1 MKKVFIAAL
10 AVILYACNAEEKT
23 TPAEETKPAASS
35 TAAISNMSG
44 YEATYSKSFEMG
56 DAKNAE
62 AVLAIWKDWDNGTLD
77 PSKALFADSVTFL
90 TGDGSV
96 ITGPLDSAFG
106 AMKSYREMFTT
117 IKSTVTAILPVKSTD
132 KNENWVSIW
141 GKEINTDKKGKT
153 DSVALQE
160 SWRFNKDGKI
170 DLFIQHMRVLK
181 PAGK

>member
-1 MKKVFIAAL
+1 MKKIFIAAI

-23 TPAEETKPAASS
+23 TPGDETKAVTSA
-35 TAAISNMSG
+35 AAITNMSG
-44 YEATYSKSFEMG
+44 YEVTYSKSFEMD

-62 AVLAIWKDWDNGTLD
+62 AVLAIWKDWDNGNLD
-77 PSKALFADSVTFL
+77 PSKGLFADSVTFL
-90 TGDGSV
+90 TGDGS
-96 ITGPLDSAFG
+96 IISGPLDSAFG

-117 IKSTVTAILPVKSTD
+117 IKSTVTAILPVKSID

-141 GKEINTDKKGKT
+141 GTEISTDKKGKI

-160 SWRFNKDGKI
+160 SWRFNKDGKVN
-170 DLFIQHMRVLK
+170 LFIQHIRMLK